1 VDGNPGHALD
11 SVASHLYYSSVLK
24 GWVNGHPCEVSTQ
37 MIDSIGIGCAMMIW
51 FVMAF
56 VCFVGGMKFNE
67 WLTEAVADMNDQD
80 DHDVTG
86 L

>member
-1 VDGNPGHALD
+1 
-11 SVASHLYYSSVLK
+11 
-24 GWVNGHPCEVSTQ
+24 

-51 FVMAF
+51 FVTAF

-67 WLTEAVADMNDQD
+67 LLTEAVADMNDQD

>member
-1 VDGNPGHALD
+1 
-11 SVASHLYYSSVLK
+11 
-24 GWVNGHPCEVSTQ
+24 